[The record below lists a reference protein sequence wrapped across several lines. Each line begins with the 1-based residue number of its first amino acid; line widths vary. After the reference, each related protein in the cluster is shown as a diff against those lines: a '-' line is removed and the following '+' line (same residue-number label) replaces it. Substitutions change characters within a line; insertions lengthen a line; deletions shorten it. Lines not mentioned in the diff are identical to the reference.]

1 MRWAI
6 LMLAACGGG
15 GGGGDDGGSGN
26 PTGGVNADV
35 TSDGIPGTF
44 SAACKVT
51 ESDAYLD
58 IAATKDSLG
67 FEIKWRKAIIMAPG
81 TYPTGGIV
89 ADIFLFALKGDDLLD
104 ATGSVTFTTYT
115 APSTFAGTFMLTATG
130 LSATGTFDCR

>member
-15 GGGGDDGGSGN
+15 DGDDGGTN
-26 PTGGVNADV
+26 PSGGVDADITIDG
-35 TSDGIPGTF
+35 TSGTF
-44 SAACKVT
+44 AGACNVT
-51 ESDAYLD
+51 ESETYLD
-58 IAATKDSLG
+58 IAATGDGIG

-115 APSTFAGTFMLTATG
+115 APTTFAGTFTLTATG
-130 LSATGTFDCR
+130 VSATGTFDCR